1 MAPKKAG
8 PPPMKKAKKEDPVKP
23 KLDIV
28 LKYLKDS
35 SACDVEG
42 PGTCRDMLIQAL
54 PHALGSG
61 AASDERSAFQSNLGG
76 FIGEVI
82 TASVAK
88 YQGLTNDAQ
97 AVVDAAEGEKSAA
110 DLAQTEADTQVEAQE
125 KVVEDT
131 TAQSKESKEAEKEAE
146 KALKVAEKAVAS
158 FEGEQEALTAK
169 LTDAQS
175 VLDEGF
181 LFLKA
186 GEWSGKF
193 PKSKLDSVI
202 TLLTSIK
209 TDASMLSALPLALKK
224 KVGDRGKFD
233 EMVISSSE
241 AQLSDHVKAVDDTI
255 KGGASEKAAR
265 EKAVED
271 AKKALEAATAK
282 KEASLDALK
291 FANEVMKGA
300 EIHAKHA
307 AKAVNEKASGVTK
320 AKAKHAVQESAL
332 EKAQKVLD
340 AFNFLKDRA
349 SIVPD
354 DDEAGEAEPPAS
366 PSRLASLGSKVS
378 GLFFSPKAEPK
389 EEAEEEK

>member
-8 PPPMKKAKKEDPVKP
+8 PPPMKKAKKADPVQE
-23 KLDIV
+23 KLGLV

-42 PGTCRDMLIQAL
+42 PGTCRDMLVQAA
-54 PHALGSG
+54 PHALGIG

-82 TASVAK
+82 TACVAK
-88 YQGLTNDAQ
+88 YQGLTNEAQ
-97 AVVDAAEGEKSAA
+97 AVVDAAESEKAA
-110 DLAQTEADTQVEAQE
+110 ANLAQTEADTQVEAQE

-131 TAQSKESKEAEKEAE
+131 KTQSTESKEAEKEAQ
-146 KALKVAEKAVAS
+146 KALTVAEKAVAS
-158 FEGEQEALTAK
+158 FDAEMEAVTAK
-169 LTDAQS
+169 LTDAKS
-175 VLDEGF
+175 VLDDGF

-224 KVGDRGKFD
+224 KVEARGKFD

-241 AQLSDHVKAVDDTI
+241 AQLSDHVKSIEDTI
-255 KGGASEKAAR
+255 SGGAGEKASR

-271 AKKALEAATAK
+271 AKKVLEAATAK
-282 KEASLDALK
+282 KEAAADALK
-291 FANEVMKGA
+291 FAHEVMKGA

-307 AKAVNEKASGVTK
+307 SKAVNEKAVGVSK
-320 AKAKHAVQESAL
+320 AKAKYAIQESAL

-354 DDEAGEAEPPAS
+354 EDEAAEEPPAS
-366 PSRLASLGSKVS
+366 PSLVSRVS

-389 EEAEEEK
+389 EEEEATKE

>member
-1 MAPKKAG
+1 
-8 PPPMKKAKKEDPVKP
+8 MKKAKKADPVKE
-23 KLDIV
+23 KQDIV
-28 LKYLKDS
+28 VKYLKDS

-61 AASDERSAFQSNLGG
+61 AASDERTTFQSNLGG
-76 FIGEVI
+76 MIGEVI
-82 TASVAK
+82 TAAVSK
-88 YQGLTNDAQ
+88 YQGLTSEAQ
-97 AVVDAAEGEKSAA
+97 AVVDSCESEKAAA
-110 DLAQTEADTQVEAQE
+110 DLANTEADTQVETQE
-125 KVVEDT
+125 KVVSDA
-131 TAQSKESKEAEKEAE
+131 TAQSKESKEGEKEAQ
-146 KALKVAEKAVAS
+146 KALTLAEKAVAS
-158 FEGEQEALTAK
+158 FEGEQTALTEK
-169 LTDAQS
+169 LTDAES
-175 VLDEGF
+175 VKEDF

-241 AQLSDHVKAVDDTI
+241 TQLSDHVTEVDTTI

-271 AKKALEAATAK
+271 AKKVLEAATAK
-282 KEASLDALK
+282 KESALEAVK
-291 FANEVMKGA
+291 FAQEVLKGA
-300 EIHAKHA
+300 QIHAKHA
-307 AKAVNEKASGVTK
+307 EKAVNEKATSVSK
-320 AKAKHAVQESAL
+320 AKAKLTVQAHAL

-340 AFNFLKDRA
+340 AFSFLKDRS
-349 SIVPD
+349 SIIPD
-354 DDEAGEAEPPAS
+354 EDEAPETEEPPAS
-366 PSRLASLGSKVS
+366 PSRLANLGSKVS

-389 EEAEEEK
+389 EEE